1 MEVSLGRTTLAL
13 VSGSQ
18 RQQPREQVPGPLRDT
33 RAARRGL
40 WKPPLPAQ
48 GWQSPSGP
56 LPVDKVSESGLG
68 PTSPRVQWNPGPG
81 MPTAH
86 LLILGPPVQM
96 GFSVHVQQQ
105 QVTEEGDLG
114 EAGRP
119 VSWPSACPPTTTS
132 PAPQPKTQNQTQ
144 GSNAH
149 SGTRLPLPT
158 GARVGQ
164 THHAQPGCSCAQ
176 GDSGGDEPELPC
188 LRETWAEPLG
198 PCLSPQPPALPG
210 LAPPTRPV
218 TRMSKRIP

>member
-56 LPVDKVSESGLG
+56 LPVDKVSELGLG

-119 VSWPSACPPTTTS
+119 VSWPSACPPAQDSKSDTGVECTLRHTS
-132 PAPQPKTQNQTQ
+132 ATANRSPCWPDSPRPA
-144 GSNAH
+144 
-149 SGTRLPLPT
+149 RLLLC
-158 GARVGQ
+158 
-164 THHAQPGCSCAQ
+164 PG
-176 GDSGGDEPELPC
+176 
-188 LRETWAEPLG
+188 
-198 PCLSPQPPALPG
+198 
-210 LAPPTRPV
+210 
-218 TRMSKRIP
+218 